1 MKAKLSFKM
10 VDSDMS
16 DTMGNLLCIT
26 GDYNAQ
32 IKEYIES
39 ISKADPESD
48 GDTIIDFAKIIPV
61 KDEHNEQECLE
72 KWGTIR
78 GASNTQIYFEGE
90 GNPPMLGNL
99 IYFDSHNT
107 VEKIAQAISEAQPD
121 FSVRYEYC
129 DNSATAAGYKVFYG
143 GYEVESEEYER
154 LSQDAITL
162 YRELWGDGGFVY
174 DEKQKKYVSAEA
186 E

>member
-1 MKAKLSFKM
+1 MN
-10 VDSDMS
+10 
-16 DTMGNLLCIT
+16 DTMGNLLSIT
-26 GDYNAQ
+26 GDDNAA
-32 IKEYIES
+32 IKKYIES
-39 ISKADPESD
+39 ILKADPESD
-48 GDTIIDFAKIIPV
+48 GDKVIDFAKIIPV
-61 KDEHNEQECLE
+61 KDEHDEQECLK

-78 GASNTQIYFEGE
+78 GASNTQIFYEGE
-90 GNPPMLGNL
+90 CNPPKLGNL
-99 IYFDSHNT
+99 IYFDSHDT

-129 DNSATAAGYKVFYG
+129 DNSATVAGYQVYYCG
-143 GYEVESEEYER
+143 NEVESEEYEQ

>member
-1 MKAKLSFKM
+1 M
-10 VDSDMS
+10 
-16 DTMGNLLCIT
+16 
-26 GDYNAQ
+26 
-32 IKEYIES
+32 
-39 ISKADPESD
+39 
-48 GDTIIDFAKIIPV
+48 
-61 KDEHNEQECLE
+61 E

-90 GNPPMLGNL
+90 GNPPTLGNL
-99 IYFDSHNT
+99 IYFDSHDT

-174 DEKQKKYVSAEA
+174 DEEQKKVCECRSRVRKDRGDNESRTSK
-186 E
+186 